1 MDKQIL
7 WLTVLVFNSILCANK
22 LVSYWKLKMVGLSKQ
37 AAYLSDKQVKN
48 AIARTSEYKH
58 ALRNRAVVE
67 LSVYAGLRAIE
78 IASLRWEHLLDEDGR
93 VGEVIALTNDASKGK
108 SGGLVPLNA
117 KLKETLTQLYRQ
129 TLTKSAKSSVIANSK
144 GEGLKRQ
151 SVVNL
156 LWSHYRK
163 CDIAGASSHSGRRTF
178 VSNAARKISLVGG
191 SMRDVQ
197 ALARHKNLQTTQRYV
212 EQNSEAQRLVVNMI

>member
-1 MDKQIL
+1 
-7 WLTVLVFNSILCANK
+7 
-22 LVSYWKLKMVGLSKQ
+22 MVGLSKQ
-37 AAYLSDKQVKN
+37 AAYLSEKQVKN
-48 AIARTSEYKH
+48 AIARTNDYKH

-93 VGEVIALTNDASKGK
+93 IGEVIKLTNDASKGE

-117 KLKETLTQLYRQ
+117 KLKETLTQLFDA
-129 TLTKSAKSSVIANSK
+129 TAEKSAKSSVIINSK

-178 VSNAARKISLVGG
+178 ITNAARKISLVGG
-191 SMRDVQ
+191 SVRDVQ
-197 ALARHKNLQTTQRYV
+197 ALARHRNLQTTQRYV
-212 EQNSEAQRLVVNMI
+212 EQNTEAQRLVVNMI

>member
-1 MDKQIL
+1 
-7 WLTVLVFNSILCANK
+7 
-22 LVSYWKLKMVGLSKQ
+22 MVGLSKQ
-37 AAYLSDKQVKN
+37 AAYLSEKQVKN
-48 AIARTSEYKH
+48 AIARTDEYKH

-144 GEGLKRQ
+144 GEGLRRQ

>member
-1 MDKQIL
+1 
-7 WLTVLVFNSILCANK
+7 
-22 LVSYWKLKMVGLSKQ
+22 MVGLSKQ

-48 AIARTSEYKH
+48 AIARTNDYKH

-93 VGEVIALTNDASKGK
+93 VGEVIKLTNDASKGK

-117 KLKETLTQLYRQ
+117 KLRQ
-129 TLTKSAKSSVIANSK
+129 TLTELFEATAVKSAKGAVITNSQ
-144 GEGLKRQ
+144 GQVLKRQ

-156 LWSHYRK
+156 LWSHYKR
-163 CDIAGASSHSGRRTF
+163 CDIPGAGSHSGRRTF
-178 VSNAARKISLVGG
+178 ISNAARKISQVGG
-191 SMRDVQ
+191 SIRDVQ

-212 EQNSEAQRLVVNMI
+212 EQNTEAQRLVVNML